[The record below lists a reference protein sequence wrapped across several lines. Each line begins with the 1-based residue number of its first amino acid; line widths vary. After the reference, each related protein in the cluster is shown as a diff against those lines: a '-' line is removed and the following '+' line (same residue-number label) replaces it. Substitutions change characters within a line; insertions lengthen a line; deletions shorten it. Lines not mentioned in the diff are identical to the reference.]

1 LSGVTRGHLAH
12 VPDQGGRCLLS
23 GIPFSPEPF
32 FNDSLV
38 TRPFA
43 PSLDR
48 LNGAW
53 GYQRDNV
60 RLVCTIANFAMNRW
74 GETVLFQLAQ
84 GIVAHQGFGPL
95 VAADS
100 ADEASLA

>member
-1 LSGVTRGHLAH
+1 MLDGSREFSEFDGEHGA
-12 VPDQGGRCLLS
+12 GGYTVR
-23 GIPFSPEPF
+23 IPFSPEPF

-48 LNGAW
+48 LDGTR

-95 VAADS
+95 VAPDS
-100 ADEASLA
+100 VDEALPA